1 MRGPIG
7 AELLGAVIRP
17 GVLGSQGRVRRE
29 AAGLGWRRNSCW
41 EQQVR
46 GAERRLHRSRKAG
59 GRGSGN
65 ERETQTS
72 PERNAHPQARGG
84 GGARTLTAARTGPDW
99 TPPGARRQRNT
110 ATGRAGRGASSV
122 TRVTHAGLSSEP
134 FPRNHKRRRRGA
146 ARGVVAGEGREASLR
161 GQ

>member
-7 AELLGAVIRP
+7 AELLGAVFRP

-29 AAGLGWRRNSCW
+29 EAGLGWRRNSCW

-59 GRGSGN
+59 GRGSGK
-65 ERETQTS
+65 RETQTS
-72 PERNAHPQARGG
+72 PERNAHRRHGAGEGHGRSQQPVQA
-84 GGARTLTAARTGPDW
+84 P
-99 TPPGARRQRNT
+99 
-110 ATGRAGRGASSV
+110 TGRRPVPGGNEHSNGAGGPRGQQRDA
-122 TRVTHAGLSSEP
+122 RVTHAGLSSEP